1 MRMVPALVL
10 LSSLLGIPAAPSR
23 HPACSR
29 RALGDLRCHGIPQ
42 GAENLRQIPG
52 GLQDHF
58 WEGQGCEVIC
68 YCTREELLCCP
79 KDIFFGSK
87 IAFVIPCNSQ

>member
-10 LSSLLGIPAAPSR
+10 LSSLLAVTAIPSQR
-23 HPACSR
+23 SACSR
-29 RALGDLRCHGIPQ
+29 RALGGLHCHSLPQ
-42 GAENLRQIPG
+42 DTLSLRQIQP

-58 WEGQGCEVIC
+58 WAGQGCEEIC
-68 YCTREELLCCP
+68 HCHQDELLCCP

-87 IAFVIPCNSQ
+87 ISLVIPCNGQ